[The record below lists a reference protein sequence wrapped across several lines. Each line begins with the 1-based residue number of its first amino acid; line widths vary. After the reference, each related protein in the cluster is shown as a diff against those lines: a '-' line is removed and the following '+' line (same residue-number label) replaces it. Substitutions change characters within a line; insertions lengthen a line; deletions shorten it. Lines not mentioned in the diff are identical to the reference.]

1 MDVGQLFLWFCI
13 AFVVSMLIVGLNMIG
28 MMMSINNGSAK
39 MPGVSVGIHVLC
51 GIVANISALG
61 ALVTGIIW
69 LVQYLKN

>member
-13 AFVVSMLIVGLNMIG
+13 AFVVSMIIVGLNMIG
-28 MMMSINNGSAK
+28 MMQSMRSEG
-39 MPGVSVGIHVLC
+39 PGLVGVGLHVLC

-61 ALVTGIIW
+61 AVVTGIIW

>member
-13 AFVVSMLIVGLNMIG
+13 AFVVSLLIIGLNMIG
-28 MMMSINNGSAK
+28 MMHSIGNGGS
-39 MPGVSVGIHVLC
+39 GLGNVGLHVLL

-61 ALVTGIIW
+61 AIVTGIIW

>member
-13 AFVVSMLIVGLNMIG
+13 AFVVSLLIIGLNMIG
-28 MMMSINNGSAK
+28 MMRSIDNGGS
-39 MPGVSVGIHVLC
+39 GLGNVGLHVLL

-61 ALVTGIIW
+61 AIVTGIIW

>member
-13 AFVVSMLIVGLNMIG
+13 AFVVSLVIIGLNMIG
-28 MMMSINNGSAK
+28 MMMSMNRDGNPLIYVGLHVFF
-39 MPGVSVGIHVLC
+39 GV
-51 GIVANISALG
+51 VANISALG